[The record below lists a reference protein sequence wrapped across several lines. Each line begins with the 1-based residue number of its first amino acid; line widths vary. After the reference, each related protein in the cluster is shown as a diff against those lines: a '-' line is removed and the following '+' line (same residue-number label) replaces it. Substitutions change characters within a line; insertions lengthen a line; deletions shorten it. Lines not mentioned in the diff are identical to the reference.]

1 MYKTRNTSSGDV
13 FSYYTQGSDR
23 DYSIQEI
30 KNKINSSS
38 IISPRFK
45 LYILNPDETVKTEIP
60 EKDILV
66 GGSFNENYQNGQRR
80 SLSVSLYNYNKKYTP
95 SINNL
100 WVGTKIKLEI
110 GMEFDN
116 AVVWFPRGVYV
127 ITNINSV
134 YQQGTASIAVEAS
147 DKFFALEN
155 GAGALDTTY
164 SIPVGSDIR
173 SVITDLLHS
182 HIGNGNV
189 LDPIEIVY
197 NSFFKDKKTQA
208 TITKEVGDTIGSI
221 LIDLA
226 TQLNAEI
233 FYDVEGHL
241 NLIPIQE
248 VVWDEN
254 KPIIYSYN
262 RDDDMGGLDLSFN
275 LNEIVNKIIVIGSTN
290 NGETYKGIAVNDDV
304 ASPLC
309 YQRIGYRT
317 ASAINDSNITSQIL
331 AQERAE
337 YELRQKIILK
347 SNSNIVVRF
356 NPLLFVN
363 NLIMISNEF
372 YGLEQA
378 RFLIQSISYEIGYS
392 GTMNLGISNIENF
405 SFLTKG
411 RVR

>member
-1 MYKTRNTSSGDV
+1 MYRTRNTSSGDV
-13 FSYYTQGSDR
+13 FSYYTQESNR

-38 IISPRFK
+38 IINPRFK
-45 LYILNPDETVKTEIP
+45 FYILNPDETIKTEIP
-60 EKDILV
+60 EKDVLM

-80 SLSVSLYNYNKKYTP
+80 SLSFSLYNYNKKYTP

-110 GMEFDN
+110 GMELND

-134 YQQGTASIAVEAS
+134 YQQGTASITVEAS

-155 GAGALDTTY
+155 GAGVLDTTY
-164 SIPVGSDIR
+164 TIPVGSDIK
-173 SVITDLLHS
+173 SVITDLLYS

-197 NSFFKDKKTQA
+197 SSFFKDKKTQA

-262 RDDDMGGLDLSFN
+262 KDDDMGGLDLSFN

-290 NGETYKGIAVNDDV
+290 NGEIYKGIAVNDDIS
-304 ASPLC
+304 SPLC

-317 ASAINDSNITSQIL
+317 ASAINDPNITSQIL

-347 SNSNIVVRF
+347 SNSSIVVRF

-372 YGLEQA
+372 YKLEQA

-392 GTMNLGISNIENF
+392 GTMSLGISNIENF

-411 RVR
+411 RMR

>member
-30 KNKINSSS
+30 KNTINSFS
-38 IISPRFK
+38 IMSPRFK
-45 LYILNPDETVKTEIP
+45 LYLLNPDETIKTEIP
-60 EKDILV
+60 EKDILM
-66 GGSFNENYQNGQRR
+66 GGSFSENYQNGQRR
-80 SLSVSLYNYNKKYTP
+80 SLSFSLYNYNKKYML

-100 WVGTKIKLEI
+100 WVGTKIKFEI
-110 GMEFDN
+110 GMEINN
-116 AVVWFPRGVYV
+116 AVVWFPKGVYV
-127 ITNINSV
+127 ITNVNST
-134 YQQGTASIAVEAS
+134 YQQGVASIAVEAS

-155 GAGALDTTY
+155 GVGALDTTY

-173 SVITDLLHS
+173 SVITDLLRS
-182 HIGNGNV
+182 HIGKGNI

-197 NSFFKDKKTQA
+197 SSFFKGKKTQA
-208 TITKEVGDTIGSI
+208 TITKEIGDTVGSI

-241 NLIPIQE
+241 NIIPIQE
-248 VVWDEN
+248 VVLDEN
-254 KPIIYSYN
+254 KPITYLYN
-262 RDDDMGGLDLSFN
+262 KDDDIGGLDLSFN

-290 NGETYKGIAVNDDV
+290 NGETYKGVAVNDDIS
-304 ASPLC
+304 SPLC
-309 YQRIGYRT
+309 YQRIGYRV
-317 ASAINDSNITSQIL
+317 ASSINDANITSQIL

-347 SNSNIVVRF
+347 SNSSITVRF

-378 RFLIQSISYEIGYS
+378 KFLIQSVSYEIGYS
-392 GTMNLGISNIENF
+392 GTMSLGVSNIENF